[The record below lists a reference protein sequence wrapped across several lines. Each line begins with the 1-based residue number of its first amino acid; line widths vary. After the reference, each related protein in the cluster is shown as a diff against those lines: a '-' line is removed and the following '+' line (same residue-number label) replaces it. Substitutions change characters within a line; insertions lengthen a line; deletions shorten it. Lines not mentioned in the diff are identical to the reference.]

1 MSDLE
6 KVDFKLTLS
15 AEWYRLPCHVKIW
28 LDDELIEDTE
38 VSERKSQGEKR
49 VIEFGRELTDG
60 EHVIKIQYLD
70 KETPDTMIDEQG
82 NIIKDHLLNI
92 DEIEIDEIELGFM
105 AFKEGV
111 FYPDR
116 SMRSD
121 LPETMRNIVCIGYNG
136 AWELKFQVPTYIW
149 FLENL

>member
-6 KVDFKLTLS
+6 RVDFKLTLS

-38 VSERKSQGEKR
+38 ISERKSQGEKK
-49 VIEFGRELTDG
+49 VIEFGRELSDG
-60 EHVIKIQYLD
+60 DHAIKIQYLD
-70 KETPDTMIDEQG
+70 KTDLDTEIDGQR
-82 NIIKDHLLNI
+82 NILKDHLLNV
-92 DEIEIDEIELGFM
+92 DEVEIDEIELGFM
-105 AFKEGV
+105 AFKEGI

-116 SMRSD
+116 GIRPD
-121 LPETMRNIVCIGYNG
+121 LPETIREMVCIGYNG
-136 AWELKFQVPTYIW
+136 TWELKFRVPTYIW

>member
-6 KVDFKLTLS
+6 RVDFKLTLS

-38 VSERKSQGEKR
+38 ISERKSQGEKR
-49 VIEFGRELTDG
+49 MISFVRDLAEGD
-60 EHVIKIQYLD
+60 HAIKIQYLD
-70 KETPDTMIDEQG
+70 KTNLDTEIDEQR
-82 NIIKDHLLNI
+82 NIIKDHLLNV

-111 FYPDR
+111 FHPDR
-116 SMRSD
+116 EIRPD
-121 LPETMRNIVCIGYNG
+121 LPETMREMVCIGFNG
-136 AWELKFQVPTYIW
+136 TWELKFRVPTYIW